1 MTDIEEV
8 YIKDLYKKHK
18 GKELYKGFYSI
29 GKKIYQDDG
38 EIVNEGFALDK
49 EALEILR
56 AKIMAILIE
65 DLPIKENKSNSKRLS
80 QESLWVAFSLTN
92 ETNEFGSVGISN
104 KFDYIL
110 GCIPM
115 NISKALHY
123 WSRIPWT
130 IK

>member
-8 YIKDLYKKHK
+8 YVRDLYKKHK

-65 DLPIKENKSNSKRLS
+65 DLPIKENKSKRRDSS
-80 QESLWVAFSLTN
+80 Q
-92 ETNEFGSVGISN
+92 
-104 KFDYIL
+104 
-110 GCIPM
+110 
-115 NISKALHY
+115 
-123 WSRIPWT
+123 
-130 IK
+130 